1 MQAST
6 GKVLHEAACGGMK
19 ERKDVSEDGSSRP
32 FLRRAAVSR
41 SEPAPEAKP
50 LDITELSPSLRAEE
64 RLWNYF
70 PGRRD
75 VYNSN
80 CQGSKM

>member
-1 MQAST
+1 
-6 GKVLHEAACGGMK
+6 MK
-19 ERKDVSEDGSSRP
+19 GRKDVSEDGSSHL
-32 FLRRAAVSR
+32 FLRRVTVSR

-70 PGRRD
+70 SGRRD